1 MNESTGIRNGR
12 LGGCRLWR
20 ACLLGSLA
28 NHLPRCV
35 LLEVDELELL
45 ERAISVVCKSE
56 GVANSIRIQGKA
68 AMQEGS
74 KARQE
79 GTKEELLASFD
90 GTLREDANS
99 MVALHEKHA
108 SNAVR
113 TIRMIRETDL
123 VPFTCR
129 IHHIVCIEE
138 FHPTGETAFQKRIL
152 PSYSLCTF
160 LVCNQKALTTFRG
173 NYRVCNKCRD
183 HPK

>member
-1 MNESTGIRNGR
+1 MRPSRG
-12 LGGCRLWR
+12 WR
-20 ACLLGSLA
+20 TWVARAGHICSLQEWI
-28 NHLPRCV
+28 V
-35 LLEVDELELL
+35 
-45 ERAISVVCKSE
+45 KSE

-183 HPK
+183 HPKWPFILTTLIGHTYVYMHE